1 MFSIQKVKNNQMKK
15 VIFKK
20 LDWIVVVT
28 FLIPLISLHS
38 QCLPSLGSASDFT
51 IFTAVGALSNTSS
64 STIEGNIGTNAGT
77 ITGFEAATI
86 SGNTLNATAA
96 TQIAATELTSAY
108 AAFQTLTATT
118 TNHSPTFGSDETLLP
133 GVYAITTAGSIS
145 GILNFDAQFNS
156 NAKFIIKFGGAFTS
170 QTYATIVLKNGA
182 QANNIY
188 WIVEGAFSLAAN
200 CIFRG
205 TVISN
210 GAIDV
215 SVGNQL
221 NCKLLSISGAIS
233 TYGTQ
238 LYINGITNTHPLF
251 YEDND
256 LDGFGNL
263 NVSSC
268 DLISGYVLNATDCDD
283 TESGTNPN
291 ATEIYGNNI
300 DDNCNGTTDTD
311 TFICGTTTTWN
322 GTMWSNGIPTY
333 EKTAQFSASY
343 TTSFDLY
350 TCTVLVT
357 NNASVVLNHNLFVFG
372 SITVEPNSS
381 LTQHNNVNIIQV
393 DPTAINSGNIQV
405 DRNTATIVRLDHT
418 LWSSPVTGQ
427 NIYNFSPETLPYRI
441 YTYDTV
447 TNTYLSSTLSNSSI
461 FAAAKGYAIRAPNN
475 FSATIFNEWTGQFTG
490 IPNNGTHSFNLVY
503 TPTHAYNLVGNPFPS
518 TLDATTFVQENN
530 AVIEGTL
537 YFYEHTLSMDSNGIF
552 PTGTNYATWNAT
564 GGTAATAV
572 AIESPAYHTPAVIP
586 NGSIQVGQGFFVSS
600 KSNGVLNF
608 SNSQRIND
616 QNHQFLRVLNPEKN
630 RLWINVS
637 SENNEDI
644 NQIMIGYLDDATL
657 NADSN
662 YDGKS
667 YGNIGS
673 YIYSIIA
680 DEKYVIQGRPLPFEP
695 TDEVP
700 LGWICTTAG
709 RYKIKLSNW
718 DGLFLTDQAVYIRD
732 LITGATTNLKLSPYT
747 FTSETGVFNNRFALV
762 YEENLTTIDQPIHY
776 TNILVYKDKGNYHI
790 ASNGSKLKEVSIF
803 DLLGRLLYIVTNI
816 NSDSIIIHEI
826 DQSKEILIVK
836 IIDENLQTHYR
847 KILN

>member
-1 MFSIQKVKNNQMKK
+1 MKK
-15 VIFKK
+15 VISKK
-20 LDWIVVVT
+20 LDWIVIVT

-96 TQIAATELTSAY
+96 TQIAATELISAY
-108 AAFQTLTATT
+108 AGFQSLPATS
-118 TNHSPTFGSDETLLP
+118 TNHSPTFGSEETLLP

-170 QTYATIVLKNGA
+170 QTYSTVVLKNGA

-200 CIFRG
+200 CIFKG
-205 TVISN
+205 TIISN

-238 LYINGITNTHPLF
+238 LSISGITNTHPIF
-251 YEDND
+251 YADND
-256 LDGFGNL
+256 LDGYGNIL
-263 NVSSC
+263 VNSC
-268 DLISGYVLNATDCDD
+268 DYISGYILNSTDCDD
-283 TESGTNPN
+283 TDGGTHPN
-291 ATEIYGNNI
+291 AIEIYGNNI
-300 DDNCNGTTDTD
+300 DDNCNGITDSD

-333 EKTAQFSASY
+333 EKTALFSASY

-350 TCTVLVT
+350 TCSVLVT
-357 NNASVVLNHNLFVFG
+357 NNASVVLDHNLFVFG

-405 DRNTATIVRLDHT
+405 NRNTATIVRLDHT

-441 YTYDTV
+441 YTYDTL
-447 TNTYLSSTLSNSSI
+447 TDTYLSSTLSNSSI
-461 FAAAKGYAIRAPNN
+461 FAASKGYAIRAPNN
-475 FSATIFNEWTGQFTG
+475 FSATIFNVWTGIFTG
-490 IPNNGTHSFNLVY
+490 VPNNGAHSFNLVH

-518 TLDATTFVQENN
+518 TVDATTFVQENN

-537 YFYEHTLSMDSNGIF
+537 YFYEHTLSMDSNGVF

-572 AIESPAYHTPAVIP
+572 AVDNPAYHTPAVIP

-608 SNSQRIND
+608 TNSQRIND

-637 SENNEDI
+637 SENNVDI
-644 NQIMIGYLDDATL
+644 NQIMIGYLDGATL

-673 YIYSIIA
+673 YLYSIIA

-709 RYKIKLSNW
+709 RYKIKLSDW
-718 DGLFLTDQAVYIRD
+718 DGLFLTEQAVYIKD
-732 LITGATTNLKLSPYT
+732 LETGITTNLKLAPYT
-747 FTSETGVFNNRFALV
+747 FTSETGVFNNRFTLV
-762 YEENLTTIDQPIHY
+762 YEENLTTIDIPINSS
-776 TNILVYKDKGNYHI
+776 NILVFKDKGYYHVVSSGI
-790 ASNGSKLKEVSIF
+790 LMQNISIF
-803 DLLGRLLYIVTNI
+803 DPLGRLLFNVINI
-816 NSDSIIIHEI
+816 NSNAIQINELH
-826 DQSKEILIVK
+826 QTKEILLLKIV
-836 IIDENLQTHYR
+836 DENLQTHYR